1 MIIFASWLTT
11 TTKYS
16 KKTSRRCCCPLIIG
30 RLREVSKDPI
40 ALQKSLKQLG
50 IIARIRKLDELTIK
64 ITESMPITYD
74 ITTDYLY
81 LRGQK
86 EEREKAKQDAEK
98 AKQENVAHT
107 IKVVTKLLQEFPN
120 FSDEKIAQLADV
132 AIETVAKVR
141 KGLG

>member
-86 EEREKAKQDAEK
+86 EEREKAKQ
-98 AKQENVAHT
+98 ENVAHT

-132 AIETVAKVR
+132 AIEAVAKVR